1 MTSTRP
7 RTVVVASVGVGIN
20 CATAC
25 ECSPVALTH
34 NIATQI
40 EILLRFIV
48 FWHIIEIDGSC

>member
-7 RTVVVASVGVGIN
+7 RTVVVASVGVN